1 VRRFIS
7 STLLKNED
15 EDEDEDEFEDEDENK
30 VEVEDGVVNENND

>member
-7 STLLKNED
+7 STLQKNED
-15 EDEDEDEFEDEDENK
+15 EGENK